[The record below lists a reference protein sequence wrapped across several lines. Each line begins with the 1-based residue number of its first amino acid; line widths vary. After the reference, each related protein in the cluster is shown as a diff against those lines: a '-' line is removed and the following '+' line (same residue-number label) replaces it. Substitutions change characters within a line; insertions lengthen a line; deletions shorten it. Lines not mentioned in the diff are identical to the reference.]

1 MLEDFRELQVL
12 ADEGNEVAVK
22 VIAWFDAQSD
32 WAVLTDTF
40 PASLTGVSTIRADA
54 ARTTLL
60 FWSAR
65 LLRWL
70 TDHPG
75 QEPTGF
81 TFTLGVEFL

>member
-12 ADEGNEVAVK
+12 ADGGNDVAVK

-32 WAVLTDTF
+32 WAVLTEPIPF
-40 PASLTGVSTIRADA
+40 EEIAGRRADA

-70 TDHPG
+70 TDNPG
-75 QEPTGF
+75 KTPSEF
-81 TFTLGVEFL
+81 TFTLGIEFR